1 MINDTKI
8 FNRSIIGAFMMINSL
23 IKKVLGGGIL
33 NGNLSNLSLHNEKL
47 ITKAGRMKS
56 LK

>member
-33 NGNLSNLSLHNEKL
+33 NGNLSNLSLYNEKL

>member
-8 FNRSIIGAFMMINSL
+8 FNRCIIGAFMMINSL